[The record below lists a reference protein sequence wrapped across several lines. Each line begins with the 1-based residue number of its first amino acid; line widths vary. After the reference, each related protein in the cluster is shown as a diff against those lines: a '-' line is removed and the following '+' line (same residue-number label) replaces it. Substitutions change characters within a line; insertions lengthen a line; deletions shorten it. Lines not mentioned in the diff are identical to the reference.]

1 MNYKTIEEMLLWLEE
16 KSKKNWIL
24 LDTETTGLKG
34 SKVEQLTQVSAKVA
48 TYDFKYNKFIY
59 KEDFD
64 EKIEL
69 TESTKKRFDE
79 VSAILDFNHYKDGDY
94 IYKNEN
100 EVLDNFF
107 SFVGKYSPS
116 FLVAQNAPFDIDMLS
131 GRYGHII
138 NEEVFDTKM
147 LIRFYLI
154 PILQK
159 LAETDNKYKELI
171 ETIGT
176 SDRDNGLISSS
187 LSKIGPALG
196 INMKGYHDALTDCVL
211 MADMFLS
218 IKDIMEDNFDLDIE
232 KYQIERVNSTIE

>member
-1 MNYKTIEEMLLWLEE
+1 MKYKTIEEMLLWLEE

-34 SKVEQLTQVSAKVA
+34 SKVEQLTQVSAKAA
-48 TYDFKYNKFIY
+48 TYDFKYNKFVY
-59 KEDFD
+59 KEAFD

-79 VSAILDFNHYKDGDY
+79 VSSVLDFNHYKDGDY
-94 IYKNEN
+94 NYKNEKD
-100 EVLDNFF
+100 VLDDFF
-107 SFVGKYSPS
+107 SFLNKYSPN
-116 FLVAQNAPFDIDMLS
+116 FLVAQNAPFDVDMLT
-131 GRYGHII
+131 GRYNHKI
-138 NEEVFDTKM
+138 EDEVFDTKM

-154 PILQK
+154 PIFQK
-159 LAETDNKYKELI
+159 LAETKIEYKELI
-171 ETIGT
+171 ERIGT

-196 INMKGYHDALTDCVL
+196 INMSGYHDALTDCVL

-218 IKDIMEDNFDLDIE
+218 IKDIMEDYFDLDIE
-232 KYQIERVNSTIE
+232 KYQIERLNTME